1 MTTEI
6 KTIKEDNQIVEFQ
19 SFEFKLAEFKN
30 KYDNMVYNL
39 SDPVQEKAAKSDRL
53 AIGKVIATLDKK
65 HKEIKEPIKK
75 QSDLI
80 DGERKRIK
88 DDLLAVQD
96 KIKSQIKAHED
107 KIKAHHKM
115 LDNKVQQ
122 LVEMSVLRA
131 DQYNSV
137 SVKSIINTLQA
148 IEIDDSFENRKADA
162 ALAKMESLEVLNK
175 HYIFVLEEEEKEK
188 VRLENERI
196 NELARQKKREAEI
209 IEREKII
216 AENKAQK
223 AIDEEKERSRIAEKQ
238 AEMKAKRLLNEANA
252 KLEKAK
258 MDKIEADKRAKLAVE
273 NERKKIQAELI
284 AAQKKKDL
292 LAIQEEELKRD
303 KKHRDKIYFE
313 IKDDLTKEGFTIENI
328 KNLLNLIKS
337 GKVRHIKIEY

>member
-1 MTTEI
+1 MKTEI
-6 KTIKEDNQIVEFQ
+6 KKIKEDNQIVEFQ

-107 KIKAHHKM
+107 KIKAHHEM
-115 LDNKVQQ
+115 LDNKVQK

-137 SVKSIINTLQA
+137 SVKSIIEALQE

-162 ALAKMESLEVLNK
+162 ALAKMESLEALNL
-175 HYIFVLEEEEKEK
+175 HYTVALESEEQEKK
-188 VRLENERI
+188 RLEKQRLE
-196 NELARQKKREAEI
+196 ELARQKRREKEI
-209 IEREKII
+209 QERERII

-223 AIDEEKERSRIAEKQ
+223 AIDEEKERSRIAKQ
-238 AEMKAKRLLNEANA
+238 QADLKAKRLIDEANA
-252 KLEKAK
+252 KVKKAK
-258 MDKIEADKRAKLAVE
+258 QDKIDAEKLAKLAAE
-273 NERKKIQAELI
+273 NERKKIQAEQI
-284 AAQKKKDL
+284 AIQKKKDL
-292 LAIQEEELKRD
+292 LAAQEEKLKRD
-303 KKHRDKIYFE
+303 QKHREKIYFE
-313 IKDDLTKEGFTIENI
+313 IKDDLTEKGFSLENVRD
-328 KNLLNLIKS
+328 LLNLIKS
-337 GKVRHIKIEY
+337 GKVRHLKIEY